1 MLVSVMAP
9 LVTVQLTPPLAG
21 LPLLVRPIAVKS
33 AVWFCRSVRILG
45 EMTSRQTALAS
56 GPVSAIGFSQ
66 ADSVASASA
75 AVEKTTHRS
84 LSIASRRES
93 LCMNVIVLRPR
104 YS

>member
-1 MLVSVMAP
+1 RARVGNGAARDCPAHASAGWVAAAREADCREVGGLV
-9 LVTVQLTPPLAG
+9 
-21 LPLLVRPIAVKS
+21 LPKCED
-33 AVWFCRSVRILG
+33 FG